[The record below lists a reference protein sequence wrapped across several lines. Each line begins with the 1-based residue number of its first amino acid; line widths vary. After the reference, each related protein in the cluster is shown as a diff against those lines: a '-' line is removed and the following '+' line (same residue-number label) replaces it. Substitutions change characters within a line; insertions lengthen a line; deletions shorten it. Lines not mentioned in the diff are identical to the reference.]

1 MNRALETPF
10 LACDKTVIRQFR
22 EYLANQ
28 DKFDFCSELDLSQ
41 SDDEVNLS
49 IFIYIQV
56 RKYKYSDFEVN
67 KFHMYETPM

>member
-1 MNRALETPF
+1 MDHSLWTMNCALKNPF

-41 SDDEVNLS
+41 SDDEVNL
-49 IFIYIQV
+49 
-56 RKYKYSDFEVN
+56 
-67 KFHMYETPM
+67 

>member
-49 IFIYIQV
+49 IFI
-56 RKYKYSDFEVN
+56 
-67 KFHMYETPM
+67 

>member
-41 SDDEVNLS
+41 SDDEVNL
-49 IFIYIQV
+49 
-56 RKYKYSDFEVN
+56 
-67 KFHMYETPM
+67 